1 MEDTIM
7 KNATPHFDFES
18 KKIYLNPTMDV
29 IEINA
34 NVQLLA
40 GSETKTLSD
49 DPITDPSEILSREDD
64 FSLFDE

>member
-7 KNATPHFDFES
+7 KKEY
-18 KKIYLNPTMDV
+18 INPTLDV

-40 GSETKTLSD
+40 GSETKVLSD